1 MRHEVFWQR
10 GKAIGARAKLAG
22 SRSANVVIIGG
33 GVAGLTVADELVRRG
48 VEDIVVLEA
57 RFCGAGASGRS
68 SGFITPA
75 SELGVSELRR
85 RFGDRTSLQAIV
97 GSHAYYGGVQAS
109 SVISSHR

>member
-10 GKAIGARAKLAG
+10 GKAIGARDKLAG

-33 GVAGLTVADELVRRG
+33 GVAGLTVADELVGRG

-75 SELGVSELRR
+75 
-85 RFGDRTSLQAIV
+85 
-97 GSHAYYGGVQAS
+97 
-109 SVISSHR
+109 